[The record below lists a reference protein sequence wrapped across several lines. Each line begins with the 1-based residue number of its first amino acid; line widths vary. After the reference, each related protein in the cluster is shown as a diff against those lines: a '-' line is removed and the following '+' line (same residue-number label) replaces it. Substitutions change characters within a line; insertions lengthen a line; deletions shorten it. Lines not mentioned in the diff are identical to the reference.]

1 MAKHLRGVVALL
13 LLLLV
18 GACTGPRADA
28 PPSNEDHLMSDWY
41 LSLNFEIPGGYVA
54 AAIEQNGNVLARTTA
69 PLRGRD
75 HVGYY
80 TARLEPAEAAR
91 LRTKLHDSGYA
102 KAEEPRELG
111 PDVPTVSIGE
121 GLYGEEPQLE
131 RTFERARLE
140 PRVAEA
146 FEALVAHVERALE
159 SPQAALR
166 ATGTLA
172 ERRLA
177 PRGELRFELAFESI
191 GREAAKWPHPLMALA
206 QGRARLA
213 LQVRELG
220 TERLQQVELERTRLV
235 LVRPDGS
242 PVADAPS
249 CTSAPGSVVKLT
261 GSAPAYLEP
270 GKWNAVVLV
279 SLAEPKD
286 SDETSVYGT
295 WTIDLGTFEVK
306 P

>member
-1 MAKHLRGVVALL
+1 
-13 LLLLV
+13 
-18 GACTGPRADA
+18 
-28 PPSNEDHLMSDWY
+28 MSDWY
-41 LSLNFEIPGGYVA
+41 LSLIFEIPGGFVS
-54 AAIEQNGNVLARTTA
+54 AAIEQNGHVLVRATA
-69 PLRGRD
+69 PLRGRE
-75 HVGYY
+75 HVGSY
-80 TARLEPAEAAR
+80 AAQLEPAEAAR
-91 LRTKLHDSGYA
+91 LRKKLDESGYA

-121 GLYGEEPQLE
+121 GLYGEEPHVE

-159 SPQAALR
+159 SPRAALR

-172 ERRLA
+172 QRRLA
-177 PRGELRFELAFESI
+177 PRGELRFELAFENI
-191 GREAAKWPHPLMALA
+191 GREPALWPHPLVALA
-206 QGRARLA
+206 QGRARIA

-220 TERLQQVELERTRLV
+220 TERMQQVELERKRLA

-242 PVADAPS
+242 PVADAPV
-249 CTSAPGSVVKLT
+249 CTSAPASVVKLT

-279 SLAEPKD
+279 SLAEPAG

-295 WTIDLGTFEVK
+295 WTVDLGTFEVQ